1 MISRVRRR
9 VFPGSNPVSRGE
21 NTDVLSDRDRRETK
35 LPSKEHDTTTT
46 NELETKTDEYET
58 DDEREEAEESVT
70 DTASFEHTS
79 ENSKDLLNIGND
91 HNDRVRNKDPQGG
104 TSHEST
110 RNGDL
115 ASSRS
120 SGRVRRLRQKMLDMK
135 FVRNRRLSLLH
146 PKMDSTGSHIVDE
159 HGSSMDNL
167 LYSDSNSGQ
176 SKISIPSDSTE
187 NPSPNSSLLQAP
199 VIRQNAPKKAITVSL
214 LSLYKNSSRKVSLE
228 QFPTDTQSSDLPA
241 QTASQDSFQKQVHIT
256 TDGEEY
262 REAPRDLA
270 TSPTHQGRRS
280 FFPRLI
286 HLKSSDDILHLPDS
300 KEQKSEAVVSNN
312 TKAKESTTGRRRSR
326 TVGTYDFTKSGK
338 VQASSSSSTNTRV
351 RSRHSNTSSPLAAV
365 FKIDHFGSSNSP
377 PQNPRYTR
385 FYSRSFSGKSPPVL
399 NTSKSSSD
407 QSVRQTLIV
416 PDKPPST
423 YSSTSSFATTRRS
436 NSIVNALSN
445 FVTLRPSSSKSQQR
459 FVINEQNYTKVDLG
473 DLPPPPDPEENEP
486 YESYFER
493 LSVYG
498 KFVGPILSS
507 KDDKYKLECL
517 ENYLDNHFNFYRDPL
532 DISLRKVLM
541 FLELPKESQQIDRLL
556 TRVSRV
562 YYKQQKE
569 YYGNYC
575 PWVNENQ
582 VYFVLFSLLMLHTDF
597 FNPNNKKKMT
607 RPEFLSLVHE
617 DTYSHGDK
625 IPLDILAYYYDNI
638 VVKESPKF
646 NFLTPLAPQ
655 SMSFSPFSTYSSE
668 VLSASTNK
676 LVHVRTS
683 SSPTQQ
689 GFHRA
694 YSDPAFTPPTSP
706 KSPIGRSLSGRTP
719 HQSINPDDHT
729 DRASD
734 REVARNKPLRVT
746 RNTIYSPKEIIGK
759 IRQESYSDNAP
770 EDRINVCHYIETH
783 HCRPTTI
790 AAARGRA
797 ASGSLS
803 LSLFSPMPMNP
814 NTLTGVSLSSN
825 SMANS
830 LTSPLFSS
838 SSSSNTSLRD
848 DIDIYNQIFR
858 DSLHNVSMHTQ
869 VNNLV
874 PYNFTDKELMGSHP
888 SDNKYGKYFLVLKE
902 FKGAYLQVSKSQL
915 NKLEISEFS
924 IHNATNLPQQ
934 SQLLRTKQAR
944 HYHIKIIQMGGV
956 KELVGDQW
964 KSKVVLLTPLGLF
977 SHEVKQSSFNNLF
990 PGMGSSGTSDI
1001 LTTEFHRD
1009 DDRDESYFIVNFK
1022 SGFEMVGI
1030 DGVYA
1035 EAGKNPQKSTSG
1047 DAASA
1052 EEDLTHEGSFLTIWD
1067 SNGKNFSWK
1076 LNNTSERNNW
1086 IDSINL
1092 MGSLYGTSI
1101 DSESLNDTAFPVKKM
1116 SIAEKYQGLVV
1127 TNQKFIEEFNEFEKT
1142 LRLYGQCIP
1151 ICFKTRNE
1159 LMNCIKHHAV
1169 EEKISVRKYKRNEIY
1184 MFIIRVLDSMFD
1196 NEFLRNV
1203 PLLTPVLIRF
1213 SSQEGEMKEANENE
1227 VEVEAGDKGESEVRE
1242 EGRKTQ
1248 KTVEITPS
1256 NDSNSGDSTA
1266 EFKLIAEYKE
1276 GRSGDNEAR
1285 EAVPDE
1291 EVKIAGDTFRFD
1303 EVSLVECVTEEDT
1316 VQNTPSSHKDLTAD
1330 LDTQRGFIQG
1340 TEMEK

>member
-1 MISRVRRR
+1 MHIA
-9 VFPGSNPVSRGE
+9 
-21 NTDVLSDRDRRETK
+21 TD
-35 LPSKEHDTTTT
+35 
-46 NELETKTDEYET
+46 
-58 DDEREEAEESVT
+58 A
-70 DTASFEHTS
+70 
-79 ENSKDLLNIGND
+79 
-91 HNDRVRNKDPQGG
+91 
-104 TSHEST
+104 
-110 RNGDL
+110 
-115 ASSRS
+115 
-120 SGRVRRLRQKMLDMK
+120 
-135 FVRNRRLSLLH
+135 
-146 PKMDSTGSHIVDE
+146 
-159 HGSSMDNL
+159 
-167 LYSDSNSGQ
+167 
-176 SKISIPSDSTE
+176 
-187 NPSPNSSLLQAP
+187 
-199 VIRQNAPKKAITVSL
+199 
-214 LSLYKNSSRKVSLE
+214 
-228 QFPTDTQSSDLPA
+228 
-241 QTASQDSFQKQVHIT
+241 
-256 TDGEEY
+256 EEY
-262 REAPRDLA
+262 REAPGDLA
-270 TSPTHQGRRS
+270 PSSNHQGRRS

-300 KEQKSEAVVSNN
+300 AEQKSEVAISDN
-312 TKAKESTTGRRRSR
+312 AKTTESTTGRRRSR
-326 TVGTYDFTKSGK
+326 TVGTYDFTKSGR
-338 VQASSSSSTNTRV
+338 VQASSSSTNTRA
-351 RSRHSNTSSPLAAV
+351 RSRHSNTSSPLATV
-365 FKIDHFGSSNSP
+365 FKIDHFSNSNSP

-407 QSVRQTLIV
+407 QSVRQTLVI
-416 PDKPPST
+416 PDKPSQA
-423 YSSTSSFATTRRS
+423 YSSTSSFSTARRS

-445 FVTLRPSSSKSQQR
+445 FVTLRPSSSRSQQR
-459 FVINEQNYTKVDLG
+459 FLINEQNYAKVDLD
-473 DLPPPPDPEENEP
+473 DLPTPPDPEENES
-486 YESYFER
+486 YESYLER

-517 ENYLDNHFNFYRDPL
+517 ENYLDNHFSFYRDPL

-541 FLELPKESQQIDRLL
+541 LLELPKDPEQIDRLL

-617 DTYSHGDK
+617 DTYSYGDK

-638 VVKESPKF
+638 LVKESPKF
-646 NFLTPLAPQ
+646 NFLTPFTPQ

-668 VLSASTNK
+668 ALSASANK

-689 GFHRA
+689 GFHRT
-694 YSDPAFTPPTSP
+694 YSDPAFTPPSSP
-706 KSPIGRSLSGRTP
+706 KSPLGRSHSGMIP
-719 HQSINPDDHT
+719 HQSIDPDDHM
-729 DRASD
+729 DRVSD
-734 REVARNKPLRVT
+734 KDIPKNKLARVT

-759 IRQESYSDNAP
+759 IRQESYSDNVSD
-770 EDRINVCHYIETH
+770 DRINVCHYIEAH
-783 HCRPTTI
+783 HCRPTTA

-803 LSLFSPMPMNP
+803 ISLFSPTPTNP
-814 NTLTGVSLSSN
+814 NTLTGVALSSN
-825 SMANS
+825 SMGNS

-858 DSLHNVSMHTQ
+858 DNLHNVSMHTQ
-869 VNNLV
+869 VSKLI
-874 PYNFTDKELMGSHP
+874 PYNFADKELMDSHP
-888 SDNKYGKYFLVLKE
+888 SDNKYGKYFRVLKE
-902 FKGAYLQVSKSQL
+902 FKGAYLQVSRTQL
-915 NKLEISEFS
+915 NKLEISEYS

-934 SQLLRTKQAR
+934 SQLLRTKQTR
-944 HYHIKIIQMGGV
+944 HYHIKIIQMGEV

-977 SHEVKQSSFNNLF
+977 SHEVKQSSFNNLL

-1009 DDRDESYFIVNFK
+1009 DDRDESYFVVNFK
-1022 SGFEMVGI
+1022 SGFETVGI
-1030 DGVYA
+1030 DGIFA
-1035 EAGKNPQKSTSG
+1035 EVGKNSQKPTSN
-1047 DAASA
+1047 DAAASVDA
-1052 EEDLTHEGSFLTIWD
+1052 DLTHNGSFLTIWD
-1067 SNGKNFSWK
+1067 SNGKKFSWK

-1092 MGSLYGTSI
+1092 MGSLYGTSV

-1116 SIAEKYQGLVV
+1116 SVAERYQGLVV
-1127 TNQKFIEEFNEFEKT
+1127 NNQKLIEEFNEFEKK

-1169 EEKISVRKYKRNEIY
+1169 EENISVRKYKRNDIY
-1184 MFIIRVLDSMFD
+1184 MFIIRVLDSEFEY
-1196 NEFLRNV
+1196 EFLRDV
-1203 PLLTPVLIRF
+1203 PLLTPVLTI
-1213 SSQEGEMKEANENE
+1213 SPSQEEEREEANESE
-1227 VEVEAGDKGESEVRE
+1227 VEVEAEAENKGEMEVKKE
-1242 EGRKTQ
+1242 NQEIQ

-1256 NDSNSGDSTA
+1256 IDTNDTDSTA
-1266 EFKLIAEYKE
+1266 EFNSAAEYKE

-1285 EAVPDE
+1285 ELR
-1291 EVKIAGDTFRFD
+1291 IAGDTFRFD
-1303 EVSLVECVTEEDT
+1303 EVSLVECVTEEET
-1316 VQNTPSSHKDLTAD
+1316 VQDTPFPHRDLSAD
-1330 LDTQRGFIQG
+1330 LDTQKGY
-1340 TEMEK
+1340 T

>member
-21 NTDVLSDRDRRETK
+21 NTDVLSDRNKREIK
-35 LPSKEHDTTTT
+35 LSPKEYDTAAS
-46 NELETKTDEYET
+46 NEFPTKTDEHET
-58 DDEREEAEESVT
+58 DDEKEEAEESVA
-70 DTASFEHTS
+70 DTTSLEHTS
-79 ENSKDLLNIGND
+79 EDSKDLLNIEGD
-91 HNDRVRNKDPQGG
+91 HDEKVGNKDLQSG
-104 TSHEST
+104 TSHESA
-110 RNGDL
+110 RNGEL
-115 ASSRS
+115 ASSRPP
-120 SGRVRRLRQKMLDMK
+120 GRVRRLRQKMLDMK
-135 FVRNRRLSLLH
+135 FVRNRRLSLLNSKIDTSGNH
-146 PKMDSTGSHIVDE
+146 VVDE
-159 HGSSMDNL
+159 NGSSMDNL
-167 LYSDSNSGQ
+167 LYSDANSGQ

-187 NPSPNSSLLQAP
+187 NPSPDSSLLQAP
-199 VIRQNAPKKAITVSL
+199 VIRQNASKKAITVSL

-228 QFPTDTQSSDLPA
+228 QFPTDAQSSNLST
-241 QTASQDSFQKQVHIT
+241 QTASQDSIQKQVHIA
-256 TDGEEY
+256 TDAEEY
-262 REAPRDLA
+262 REAPGDLA
-270 TSPTHQGRRS
+270 PSSNHQGRRS

-286 HLKSSDDILHLPDS
+286 HLKSSDDILHLPVS
-300 KEQKSEAVVSNN
+300 AEQKSEVAISDNA
-312 TKAKESTTGRRRSR
+312 KATESTTGRRRSR
-326 TVGTYDFTKSGK
+326 TVGTYDFTKSGR
-338 VQASSSSSTNTRV
+338 VQASSSSTNTRA
-351 RSRHSNTSSPLAAV
+351 RSRHSNTSSPLATV
-365 FKIDHFGSSNSP
+365 FKIDHFSNSNSP

-407 QSVRQTLIV
+407 QSVRQTLVI
-416 PDKPPST
+416 PDKPSQA
-423 YSSTSSFATTRRS
+423 YSSTSSFSTARRS

-445 FVTLRPSSSKSQQR
+445 FVTLRPSSSRSQQR
-459 FVINEQNYTKVDLG
+459 FLINEQNYAKVDLD
-473 DLPPPPDPEENEP
+473 DLPTPPDPEENES
-486 YESYFER
+486 YESYLEK

-517 ENYLDNHFNFYRDPL
+517 ENYLDNHFSFYRDPL

-617 DTYSHGDK
+617 DTYSYGDK

-638 VVKESPKF
+638 LVKESPKF
-646 NFLTPLAPQ
+646 NFLTPFTPQ

-668 VLSASTNK
+668 TLSASANK

-689 GFHRA
+689 GFHRT
-694 YSDPAFTPPTSP
+694 YSDPAFTPPSSP
-706 KSPIGRSLSGRTP
+706 KSPIGRSHSGMIP
-719 HQSINPDDHT
+719 HQSIDPDDHM
-729 DRASD
+729 DRVSD
-734 REVARNKPLRVT
+734 KDIPKNKLSRVT

-759 IRQESYSDNAP
+759 IRQESYSDNVSD
-770 EDRINVCHYIETH
+770 DRINVCHYIEAH
-783 HCRPTTI
+783 HCRPTTA

-803 LSLFSPMPMNP
+803 ISLFSPTPTNP
-814 NTLTGVSLSSN
+814 NTLTGVALSSN
-825 SMANS
+825 SMGNS

-858 DSLHNVSMHTQ
+858 DNLHNVSMHTQ
-869 VNNLV
+869 VSKLI
-874 PYNFTDKELMGSHP
+874 PYNFTDKELMDSHP
-888 SDNKYGKYFLVLKE
+888 SDNKYGKYFRVLKE
-902 FKGAYLQVSKSQL
+902 FKGAYLQVSRTQL
-915 NKLEISEFS
+915 NKLEISEYS

-934 SQLLRTKQAR
+934 SQLLRTKQTR
-944 HYHIKIIQMGGV
+944 HYHIKIIQMGEV

-977 SHEVKQSSFNNLF
+977 SHEVKQSSFNNLL

-1009 DDRDESYFIVNFK
+1009 DDRDESYFVVNFK
-1022 SGFEMVGI
+1022 SGFETVGI
-1030 DGVYA
+1030 DGIFA
-1035 EAGKNPQKSTSG
+1035 EVGKNPQKPTSN
-1047 DAASA
+1047 DAAASVDA
-1052 EEDLTHEGSFLTIWD
+1052 DLTHNGSFLTIWD
-1067 SNGKNFSWK
+1067 SNGKKFSWK

-1116 SIAEKYQGLVV
+1116 SVAERYQGLVV
-1127 TNQKFIEEFNEFEKT
+1127 NNQKLIEEFNEFEKK

-1169 EEKISVRKYKRNEIY
+1169 EENISVRKYKRNDIY
-1184 MFIIRVLDSMFD
+1184 MFIIRVLDSEFEY
-1196 NEFLRNV
+1196 EFLRDV
-1203 PLLTPVLIRF
+1203 PLLTPVLTI
-1213 SSQEGEMKEANENE
+1213 SPSQEGEREEANESE
-1227 VEVEAGDKGESEVRE
+1227 VEIEAEAENKGEMEVKKE
-1242 EGRKTQ
+1242 NQEIQ

-1256 NDSNSGDSTA
+1256 IDTNNTDSTA
-1266 EFKLIAEYKE
+1266 EFKSAAEYKE

-1285 EAVPDE
+1285 ELR
-1291 EVKIAGDTFRFD
+1291 IAGDAFRFD
-1303 EVSLVECVTEEDT
+1303 EVSLVECVTEEET
-1316 VQNTPSSHKDLTAD
+1316 VQDTPFSHRDLSAD
-1330 LDTQRGFIQG
+1330 LDTQKGY
-1340 TEMEK
+1340 T